1 CGVVRISEWFEHL
14 FSDSRQ
20 SSDNLNTFEN
30 IKRKDYFYLMEDI
43 IVKIIFAGAMLAG
56 VAGSILPVLPGAPLA
71 FGSLLLA
78 KILDFS
84 ALSWWVI
91 IIFGILTIVG
101 IILDYTV
108 PIATTKKMGGSKYGI
123 WGMILGFV
131 VGIIFSPFGFISI
144 IVAPF
149 LGALIGELIYD
160 RQNHKRAVKAA
171 TGSVIGYFLTSGYG
185 MILSLGMLGVF
196 LVYDILKV

>member
-1 CGVVRISEWFEHL
+1 
-14 FSDSRQ
+14 
-20 SSDNLNTFEN
+20 
-30 IKRKDYFYLMEDI
+30 MEDI
-43 IVKIIFAGAMLAG
+43 IVKIIFAGAMLVG
-56 VAGSILPVLPGAPLA
+56 VAGSFLPVLPGAPLA

-84 ALSWWVI
+84 GLSWWVI
-91 IIFGILTIVG
+91 IVFGILTIIG

-108 PIATTKKMGGSKYGI
+108 PIATTKRMGGSKYGI
-123 WGMILGFV
+123 WGMILGFI

-144 IVAPF
+144 IIAPF

-185 MILSLGMLGVF
+185 MILSLVMLGIF
-196 LVYDILKV
+196 LVYDIIKV